1 MNINF
6 QSLKKKGK
14 LLEAII
20 ETTEPDIIIG
30 TYTWLDSN
38 IKSSEIIPDY
48 FQYNTERR
56 DRPKDPHEG
65 VIIAA
70 KQSLQLGNIT
80 KGKDIQYT
88 PSVSTII
95 LSGPTYSS
103 QNVRQMSDKFES
115 QHSLSPTIWSDI
127 LILVGH
133 FGRT

>member
-1 MNINF
+1 LNINF

-30 TYTWLDSN
+30 TLTWLDSN

-56 DRPKDPHEG
+56 DRPKDPHGG

-127 LILVGH
+127 LVGRES
-133 FGRT
+133 GY

>member
-56 DRPKDPHEG
+56 DRPKDPHGG